1 MKEVFDHMSTEIFVA
16 KSDEEVL
23 SCFLVLLLL
32 RPHLKKEV
40 FLSQVRRQQEQL
52 FQLVGLRVNGEV
64 KSVIGFREAEY
75 LIWGK
80 IVYVDDLS
88 TIDEGRGKGY
98 AGQLLDWV
106 IAYAKNHQ
114 CSGVHLD
121 TGYSRHVA
129 HRFYLNRGF
138 SIGCHHLFI
147 EF

>member
-1 MKEVFDHMSTEIFVA
+1 MGVEIFIA
-16 KSDEEVL
+16 NTDQEIL
-23 SCFLVLLLL
+23 SCFSVLLLL
-32 RPHLKKEV
+32 RPHLQQEN
-40 FLSQVRRQQEQL
+40 FLTQVRRQQAQS
-52 FQLVGLRVNGEV
+52 FQLVALRENGNV
-64 KSVIGFREAEY
+64 KSVIGFREAEF

-88 TIDEGRGKGY
+88 TVDGGRGKGF
-98 AGQLLDWV
+98 AGRLLDWV
-106 IAYAKNHQ
+106 IAFAKERQ

-138 SIGCHHLFI
+138 NIGCHHLSL

>member
-1 MKEVFDHMSTEIFVA
+1 MSLEIFIA
-16 KSDEEVL
+16 NTDQEIL
-23 SCFLVLLLL
+23 SCFSVLLLL
-32 RPHLKKEV
+32 RPHLKEET
-40 FLSQVRRQQEQL
+40 FLTQVRRQQAQS
-52 FQLVGLRVNGEV
+52 FQLVALRENGNV
-64 KSVIGFREAEY
+64 KSVIGFREAEF

-88 TIDEGRGKGY
+88 TIDGSRGKGF
-98 AGQLLDWV
+98 AGKLLDWV
-106 IAYAKNHQ
+106 IAYAKEHQ

-138 SIGCHHLFI
+138 NIGCHHLSL

>member
-1 MKEVFDHMSTEIFVA
+1 MSLEIFIA
-16 KSDEEVL
+16 NTDQEIL
-23 SCFLVLLLL
+23 SCFSVLLLL
-32 RPHLKKEV
+32 RPHLKQEN
-40 FLSQVRRQQEQL
+40 FLTQVRRQQAQS
-52 FQLVGLRVNGEV
+52 FQLVALRENGHV
-64 KSVIGFREAEY
+64 KSVIGFREAEF

-88 TIDEGRGKGY
+88 TVDDGRGKGF
-98 AGQLLDWV
+98 AGKLLDWV
-106 IAYAKNHQ
+106 IAYAKEHQ

-138 SIGCHHLFI
+138 NIGCHHLSL